1 MNFWKLLM
9 QRMRGYKHQAII
21 LFLFGLMFSF
31 LFLGCMVT
39 YSAFGYAKENVGKYM
54 EASIRIKSCEDDSLM
69 KYSAEGQKI
78 PVEWIRELSGREEIK
93 AYEMASMAGV
103 HGIDVKHFD
112 YFYDDDLKQEEDE
125 KGSLLLVYQK
135 NMKNHKLFKDQGNT
149 LLEGRWLEE
158 NESGFKA
165 VIGKSTAEENEKS
178 VGDTIQ
184 LTTLQGESLFLEI
197 VGISSCEY
205 DGTFVWP
212 TRLASYNFIFTTKEV
227 VDQANLSEN
236 VFEVEFELKD
246 CKDVDRIKN
255 EIQEKY
261 ADKNYII
268 TTQLTEY
275 HTILAA
281 FTNNQTTVA
290 VLFITVLFM
299 SAVITGLFA
308 VYSLSE
314 RFKEVGILI
323 SLGMR
328 RREILLQYILELL
341 LPAACGNLICLGL
354 FYLLRTPIT
363 SFMIHKIEII
373 PELTISVS
381 GVQILAYFSCVL
393 FMMLISLIYICYK
406 VIKNNPKELMVESNG

>member
-1 MNFWKLLM
+1 MNFGKLLI

-21 LFLFGLMFSF
+21 LFLFSLMFSF

-54 EASIRIKSCEDDSLM
+54 KASIRVKSCEDDSLM
-69 KYSAEGQKI
+69 KYSAGGQKI
-78 PVEWIRELSGREEIK
+78 PAEWIRELGGREEIK
-93 AYEMASMAGV
+93 DYEMASMTGV

-112 YFYDDDLKQEEDE
+112 YFYDDVLKEEDE

-158 NESGFKA
+158 NESGYKA
-165 VIGKSTAEENEKS
+165 VIGKTTAEQNEKS

-184 LTTLQGESLFLEI
+184 LATLNGESLFLEI

-205 DGTFVWP
+205 DGTFASP

-227 VDQANLSEN
+227 VDRANLSEN
-236 VFEVEFELKD
+236 VFEAEFELKD
-246 CKDVDRIKN
+246 CKDVDRMIN
-255 EIQEKY
+255 EIQEECTEG
-261 ADKNYII
+261 NYII

-275 HTILAA
+275 HTVLAA

-290 VLFITVLFM
+290 VLFITVLIM

-314 RFKEVGILI
+314 RFKELGILI

-328 RREILLQYILELL
+328 RREILLQYIFELL

-354 FYLLRTPIT
+354 FYLLRPSIT
-363 SFMIHKIEII
+363 SFMIHKIGII
-373 PELTISVS
+373 PELTVSVS

-406 VIKNNPKELMVESNG
+406 VIKNNPKELLVEANG

>member
-1 MNFWKLLM
+1 MNFGKLLI

-21 LFLFGLMFSF
+21 LFLFGLMFSL

-39 YSAFGYAKENVGKYM
+39 YSAFGYAKENVGKYVKG
-54 EASIRIKSCEDDSLM
+54 SIQIKSCEDNLVE
-69 KYSAEGQKI
+69 KFSAEGQRI
-78 PVEWIRELSGREEIK
+78 PAEWIRELSGRKEIK

-103 HGIDVKHFD
+103 HGVNIKHANM
-112 YFYDDDLKQEEDE
+112 YDDELNKEDE

-135 NMKNHKLFKDQGNT
+135 NMKNNYLFKDLKNT
-149 LLEGRWLEE
+149 LVDGRWLEE
-158 NESGFKA
+158 NESGYKA
-165 VIGKSTAEENEKS
+165 VIGKTIAEENEKS

-184 LTTLQGESLFLEI
+184 LATLQGESLSLEI
-197 VGISSCEY
+197 VGISSCES
-205 DGTFVWP
+205 DSVVWP
-212 TRLASYNFIFTTKEV
+212 TRAAPYNFIFTTKEV

-236 VFEVEFELKD
+236 VFEVEFELED
-246 CKDVDRIKN
+246 CKDADRITS
-255 EIQEKY
+255 EIQEEF
-261 ADKNYII
+261 AGQNHII
-268 TTQLTEY
+268 NIWLTEY

-290 VLFITVLFM
+290 VLFITVLIM

-314 RFKEVGILI
+314 RFKELGILI

-328 RREILLQYILELL
+328 RREILWQYILELL
-341 LPAACGNLICLGL
+341 LPAACGNLICLSL

-363 SFMIHKIEII
+363 SFLIHKIEII

-381 GVQILAYFSCVL
+381 GAQILAYFSCVL
-393 FMMLISLIYICYK
+393 FMMLISLLYICYK
-406 VIKNNPKELMVESNG
+406 VIKNNPKELLVESNG